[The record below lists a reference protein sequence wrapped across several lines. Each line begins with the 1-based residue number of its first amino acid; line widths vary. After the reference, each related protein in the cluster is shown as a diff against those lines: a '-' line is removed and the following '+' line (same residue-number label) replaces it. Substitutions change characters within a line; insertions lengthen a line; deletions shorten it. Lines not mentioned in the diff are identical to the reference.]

1 MEPENL
7 YSFKISISWLFW
19 IFFWGLFFM
28 DIETALVL
36 FIFSSVLIALLCLL
50 FLSAC
55 AACICTYCL
64 NDSEGKK
71 VKLTCESCA

>member
-1 MEPENL
+1 
-7 YSFKISISWLFW
+7 
-19 IFFWGLFFM
+19 
-28 DIETALVL
+28 L

-55 AACICTYCL
+55 AACICAYCL